1 MKVLSPSGASAWR
14 GLFTMLTPREVEEY
28 RALRAT
34 IRERGTTRVWV
45 VLVGVAG
52 WGGLV
57 LATAAVMPLPV
68 ATVLPLLFLATTFE
82 IVFALHTGV
91 ERIGRYIQV
100 FFEDG
105 SGWEHAAMAFSQTAG
120 GGVDPLFAN
129 YFRIAAILNFVPA
142 VFARPMPIEWGFVG
156 IIHLLFIV
164 RVAVAR
170 RQAARQRAAD
180 LERFQ
185 QIKAGGR

>member
-1 MKVLSPSGASAWR
+1 
-14 GLFTMLTPREVEEY
+14 MLTPREVEEY

-34 IRERGTTRVWV
+34 IRERGTTRVWI
-45 VLVGVAG
+45 VLLGVAF
-52 WGGLV
+52 WGALA

-68 ATVLPLLFLATTFE
+68 ATILPLLLLATTFE

-105 SGWEHAAMAFSQTAG
+105 SGWEHAAMALGPLPGAV
-120 GGVDPLFAN
+120 VDPLFAN
-129 YFRIAAILNFVPA
+129 YFRIATILNFVPA
-142 VFARPMPIEWGFVG
+142 AFARPGPVEWTFVG
-156 IIHLLFIV
+156 AIHLLFVV
-164 RVAVAR
+164 RVALAR
-170 RQAARQRAAD
+170 RQAARQRAVD

-185 QIKAGGR
+185 QIKAAETSRN